1 MLDLNKIV
9 SGLSKS
15 GAASGLAGGLA
26 GGAVVGALAS
36 KKGRKTAA
44 KVARIGGLALVGGLA
59 WKAYDNYRNTRGTT
73 AIERSDRE
81 WDNHGEGD
89 RPRSPAARN
98 PALASPDAWEHLR
111 RQDFEAVASEPAG
124 PESRSL
130 LIVRAMIAAAM
141 ADGHLDAAEQGRLF
155 REIDRLEL
163 STEEKGM
170 LVDEL
175 RHPLPV
181 RELVASC
188 PDPET
193 AIEVYAASV
202 LAIDETREESKPYLA
217 TLARRLNLPETLV
230 ESIHYRS
237 SQQKNGFA
245 LAEPA

>member
-26 GGAVVGALAS
+26 GGAMAGALAS
-36 KKGRKTAA
+36 KKGRKSAA

-59 WKAYDNYRNTRGTT
+59 WKAYKSYRNSAGNS
-73 AIERSDRE
+73 ALGQSGHERDIHPE
-81 WDNHGEGD
+81 NALA
-89 RPRSPAARN
+89 PSPAAQN
-98 PALASPDAWEHLR
+98 PALSSPDAWQHLR

-124 PESRSL
+124 AQSRSL

-175 RHPLPV
+175 RHPWPV

-202 LAIDETREESKPYLA
+202 LAIDETRDESKPYLA
-217 TLARRLNLPETLV
+217 TLAQRLNLPETLI

-237 SQQKNGFA
+237 SQQKCEFA